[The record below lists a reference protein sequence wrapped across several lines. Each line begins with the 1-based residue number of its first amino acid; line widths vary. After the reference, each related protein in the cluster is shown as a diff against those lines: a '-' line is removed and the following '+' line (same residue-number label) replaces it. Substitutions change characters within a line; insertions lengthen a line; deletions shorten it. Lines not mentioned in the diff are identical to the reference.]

1 MINIVVSQDNNI
13 TKNKMKFTLSHL
25 YPSPIFADTAIEKE
39 DTICSSAFV
48 GHYRFLNNTDIIA
61 LNLICSIFYKYR
73 LVYWVR
79 WGKKIK
85 SKTDT

>member
-48 GHYRFLNNTDIIA
+48 RPLQIPEQHRHHCSESYLLNFL
-61 LNLICSIFYKYR
+61 
-73 LVYWVR
+73 
-79 WGKKIK
+79 
-85 SKTDT
+85 